1 MYSDALG
8 AGIVVGLSVAVFV
21 GGAAMAVM
29 ETAIQRGPRVALAA
43 GAGVATGDAV
53 WAAVAAGAGL
63 ALGRLLAPW
72 AAGLQWAAVVALS
85 ALLVLGVR
93 ELLRREP
100 PADVGRARS
109 PLRGYAEFLGH
120 TLRHS
125 TTVVFFVS
133 LIVGAAP
140 RYGVADAAAF
150 VAGVFLASLS
160 WQWILVV
167 AGVRRGRSFSGRTRR
182 VVLGL
187 DCGLLALFIGYLALG
202 VYRS

>member
-1 MYSDALG
+1 MSDALL
-8 AGIVVGLSVAVFV
+8 AGFLVGLSVAVFV
-21 GGAAMAVM
+21 GGAAMTVM

-53 WAAVAAGAGL
+53 WAGVAAGAGL
-63 ALGRLLAPW
+63 ALSRLLAPW
-72 AAGLQWAAVVALS
+72 AAALQWTAVLALS
-85 ALLVLGVR
+85 VLLLLGLR
-93 ELLRREP
+93 ELVRPEP
-100 PADVGRARS
+100 PVADVGLARS
-109 PLRGYAEFLGH
+109 PLRGYAEFLTH

-125 TTVVFFVS
+125 TTVAFFVS

-140 RYGVADAAAF
+140 RYGAATAVAF

-160 WQWILVV
+160 WQWLLVI
-167 AGVRRGRSFSGRTRR
+167 AGARRGRSFSGRTRR

-202 VYRS
+202 LYRS